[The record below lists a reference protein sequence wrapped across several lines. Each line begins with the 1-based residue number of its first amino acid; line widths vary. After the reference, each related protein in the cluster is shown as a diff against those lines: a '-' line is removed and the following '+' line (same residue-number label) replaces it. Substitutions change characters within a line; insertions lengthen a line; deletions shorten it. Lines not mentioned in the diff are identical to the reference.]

1 MAGDK
6 PETVVRKYYEKAA
19 QGDEKAIDE
28 LLSED
33 FVLYSPVSEEPL
45 RGIGAY
51 KDMIAAFLA
60 ATPEMKVKVEDLT
73 VEGDTVIT
81 RWSAR
86 FKHTGQ
92 FEGHPPTGKTGD
104 VSGSDRIRVRD
115 GKIVEIHNNVDLAGV
130 ERKVGFQPKLKK
142 R

>member
-1 MAGDK
+1 MAGNK

-19 QGDEKAIDE
+19 HGDERAIEE

-33 FVLYSPVSEEPL
+33 FVLHSPISDEPIK
-45 RGIGAY
+45 GIDAY
-51 KDMIAAFLA
+51 KAMIAAYLA

-73 VEGDTVIT
+73 VEGDTVVT

-92 FEGHPPTGKTGD
+92 FDGHAPTGHTGE
-104 VSGSDRIRVRD
+104 VSGSDRIRVVD
-115 GKIVEIHNNVDLAGV
+115 GKIVEIRNNVDLAGV